1 VSRSHIPARIL
12 TLVALCAVA
21 PGVTPA
27 HPHPEPEGIRAEGY
41 EWNAMTGEKVEALT
55 LEGNAESGEEAFAV
69 CAACHLPSGAG
80 RSDGI
85 FPRLAGQHAT
95 VLIKQIADI
104 REGRRYNPIMFPFA
118 KTLSG
123 PQGLADVAAYIE
135 TLPISGD
142 NGVGPGTDLER
153 GERLYKRDC
162 VVCHGEHGKGS
173 AEKFYPVLAGQ
184 HYRYLLWQVND
195 IAAKRRWNAN
205 LDMVKVVEQYDE
217 AELRAVVDY
226 LSRLRWPESEAA
238 E

>member
-1 VSRSHIPARIL
+1 MPARIW
-12 TLVALCAVA
+12 TLVALCALA
-21 PGVTPA
+21 PGVTLA
-27 HPHPEPEGIRAEGY
+27 HPHPEPEGVLAEGY
-41 EWNAMTGEKVEALT
+41 EWNAMTGEKVEALA
-55 LEGNAESGEEAFAV
+55 LEGDAGTGEEAFEV

-85 FPRLAGQHAT
+85 FPRLAGQHST

-135 TLPISGD
+135 TLPIPD
-142 NGVGPGTDLER
+142 QNGVGPGTDLER

-162 VVCHGEHGKGS
+162 VVCHGERAEGN

-195 IAAKRRWNAN
+195 IATKRRWNAN

-226 LSRLRWPESEAA
+226 LSRLQTRKREVA